1 MKESDFAAER
11 AGNVILG
18 IADEVEGN
26 PICRAIY
33 KEGIHWRSGSGLG
46 Y

>member
-18 IADEVEGN
+18 IADEVEGT
-26 PICRAIY
+26 PMCSAIY
-33 KEGIHWRSGSGLG
+33 KEGIHWRSESGLD